1 MNKVDKWISIT
12 IFGNEKIGTE
22 EMKKVATMYGY
33 AALIVRLIV
42 SI

>member
-12 IFGNEKIGTE
+12 IFENEKTGTE

-33 AALIVRLIV
+33 RTLVVDLII